1 MHILVDISFIFG
13 LQTNEPM
20 DTVDI
25 LDQPHWIAW
34 VFD

>member
-25 LDQPHWIAW
+25 LEPHWIAW